1 MAVGGSKYTPARVRR
16 IVAARRAGTSLK
28 AAAAAG
34 GISFETL
41 DNWRTRY
48 PEFALALEQADSE
61 HQREMLEALRPQL
74 LGKRDPETGALM
86 YDADGKP
93 IGLPSPDVLMRYLG
107 HKWPHEFGK
116 RIAEVTGPGGG
127 PVEVT
132 DPEANRRALEQ
143 RLDRLARRRAE
154 IGAGGNGNG
163 GPPPRE
169 PEKENGEAS
178 RAGV

>member
-1 MAVGGSKYTPARVRR
+1 MPVGGSKYTPARVKR
-16 IVAARRAGTSLK
+16 IVAARRSGTSLK

-41 DNWRTRY
+41 DNWRARY
-48 PEFALALEQADSE
+48 PEFKLALDTADAE

-74 LGKRDPETGALM
+74 LGDRDPETGELLR
-86 YDADGKP
+86 DAAGKP
-93 IGLPSPDVLMRYLG
+93 LGLPSPDVLMRYLG
-107 HKWPHEFGK
+107 HKWPEEFG
-116 RIAEVTGPGGG
+116 RRRVELTGADGGA
-127 PVEVT
+127 VEVT
-132 DPEANRRALEQ
+132 DPEANRRNLAA

-154 IGAGGNGNG
+154 IAGGNGQG